1 MSGAQAGLCA
11 ICVRA
16 YMCMCMCV
24 CACVCTAGPGWWR
37 VPSCSHTLFCKM
49 SNPHSDGD
57 ETARLWAL
65 DLLHPLPAHPI
76 VNLDPE
82 EDRTMLGKMCKVR
95 AGLTPLYI
103 SFKMRSEP
111 DCKGFNLSP
120 CTFAN
125 QSPEVVLGPSPP
137 SSITG

>member
-1 MSGAQAGLCA
+1 
-11 ICVRA
+11 
-16 YMCMCMCV
+16 
-24 CACVCTAGPGWWR
+24 
-37 VPSCSHTLFCKM
+37 M

-57 ETARLWAL
+57 ETAL

-111 DCKGFNLSP
+111 DDKGFTLSP